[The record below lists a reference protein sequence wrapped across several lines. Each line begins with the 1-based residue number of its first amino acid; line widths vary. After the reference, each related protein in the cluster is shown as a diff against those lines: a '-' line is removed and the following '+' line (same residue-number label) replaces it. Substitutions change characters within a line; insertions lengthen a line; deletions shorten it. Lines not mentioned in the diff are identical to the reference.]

1 MKFQDI
7 ENVFMFVSMA
17 PQFENS
23 AILSRETG
31 ELYYVSE
38 IGDSDELPDDVDDA
52 DKYIEIPH
60 KNELDLGK
68 ALVLEFV
75 SEHLPDD
82 LQEVI
87 RIFNRKG
94 AYAGFKQL
102 LEGKDMLDQW
112 YEYESRRQET
122 ALREWCTENG
132 IEVKG

>member
-7 ENVFMFVSMA
+7 ENALMFVSMA
-17 PQFENS
+17 PQFQNS

-31 ELYYVSE
+31 EIYYVSE

-68 ALVLEFV
+68 ALVLEFA

-82 LQEVI
+82 LQEVD

-94 AYAGFKQL
+94 AYGKFKQL

-112 YEYESRRQET
+112 YEYENKRQET

>member
-7 ENVFMFVSMA
+7 ESAFMFVSMA
-17 PQFENS
+17 PEFQNS

-31 ELYYVSE
+31 EIYYVSE

-75 SEHLPDD
+75 SEHLPED

-94 AYAGFKQL
+94 AYARFKQL

-112 YEYESRRQET
+112 YEYENRRQET
-122 ALREWCTENG
+122 SLREWCTENG

>member
-7 ENVFMFVSMA
+7 ENALMFVSMA
-17 PQFENS
+17 PQFQNS

-31 ELYYVSE
+31 EIYYVSE

-68 ALVLEFV
+68 ALVLEFA

-94 AYAGFKQL
+94 AYARFKQL

-112 YEYESRRQET
+112 YEYENKRQET